1 MCLRLEMSTLGPF
14 PYLQRSETVVL
25 KEGKANDRDQKK
37 LQAECII
44 LTVKRFPKF
53 PIDHV
58 HCDIGAE
65 EKNHL
70 HYCVVDG
77 DEVGEQVQVPGG
89 KDESEKDLALPR
101 DARAALGPPNL
112 PQKQDHG
119 QEMAQVAEDPKHVHG
134 PARAQP
140 TPGKLFWR
148 ARRLPRP
155 RPRPRPRPVGPA
167 PPSSALP
174 SGRGR

>member
-1 MCLRLEMSTLGPF
+1 MCLPLEMSTLGPF

-70 HYCVVDG
+70 KRETDTW
-77 DEVGEQVQVPGG
+77 
-89 KDESEKDLALPR
+89 ESMKSFS
-101 DARAALGPPNL
+101 
-112 PQKQDHG
+112 
-119 QEMAQVAEDPKHVHG
+119 
-134 PARAQP
+134 QP
-140 TPGKLFWR
+140 TFGASKL
-148 ARRLPRP
+148 P
-155 RPRPRPRPVGPA
+155 
-167 PPSSALP
+167 
-174 SGRGR
+174 

>member
-1 MCLRLEMSTLGPF
+1 MCLPLEMSTLGPF

-70 HYCVVDG
+70 TG
-77 DEVGEQVQVPGG
+77 VPKRRWGNKG
-89 KDESEKDLALPR
+89 CERNWDSHKIRGRSSETEKVAC
-101 DARAALGPPNL
+101 LG
-112 PQKQDHG
+112 QC
-119 QEMAQVAEDPKHVHG
+119 
-134 PARAQP
+134 RAQE
-140 TPGKLFWR
+140 
-148 ARRLPRP
+148 ARGSELTE
-155 RPRPRPRPVGPA
+155 GMCDDDD
-167 PPSSALP
+167 
-174 SGRGR
+174 